1 MKIAFFL
8 IEEESRERFLE
19 KFGDHEVKIFE
30 EALNEDNIEKV
41 RDVEVLVSRPVG
53 MKTEFNRETLERF
66 PNLRFILTMSTGFD
80 HVDLEY
86 CKERDIVVSN
96 IPSYSEESVG
106 EHVFALLL
114 AMSKKIPE
122 SLIKAENVGLDPKR
136 IRGFELKGRT
146 LGVIGGGHIG
156 LKVIRIAKGFGMKVK
171 VYDVVFNEEAS
182 KELGFEY
189 VELGE
194 LIEESDVISLHAP
207 YNDNTYHLLK
217 DNLSRVKEGCVIIN
231 TARGELI
238 DHDVLIELLK
248 SGRISAGLDVF
259 EEDRLGELINL
270 DNVILTPHNA
280 ANTKEAREIMIDG
293 SIRVVE
299 GFVEG
304 RMVNVV
310 GW

>member
-1 MKIAFFL
+1 
-8 IEEESRERFLE
+8 
-19 KFGDHEVKIFE
+19 
-30 EALNEDNIEKV
+30 EKV